1 MFTFIESHNDTIRY
15 NDSLFQYTYFQQG
28 AERNVLFQ
36 EFTSATSLGCAINN
50 VGLDRFIDS
59 NFSSVVAIKYPW
71 GVPSP
76 NDSMYIA
83 AKAQVDSMV
92 AYFNA
97 SVVPLTYAD
106 GNTFVSLPY
115 NTDSLLYAPYNYRRS
130 IGSPVSIT
138 VTDSLAGNT
147 MFTRIDLNVLAP
159 LENGSFKLKVNALER
174 EIHYDTI
181 PTNWYDSTYYDVF
194 RQAIPGIYGIPIG
207 TGTGQQSYTFSYAIQ
222 PGWNSSQ
229 IFSAAY
235 IENET
240 TREVLNSAKGG
251 NFTPSA
257 IHSKKKLAY
266 NTDRISADIYE
277 LFIHNNN
284 RNTIL
289 LGPVSDNPGIN
300 TNYKYFVQLFEG
312 YYPPPNWQIINP
324 DALQTFRRYGGANGP
339 SYSGL
344 YSIQMPFYNYDTAN
358 SFRRDTLK
366 SAIYY
371 GLRDSN
377 IVTFDYAYAPYN
389 SSFRDSLKVLIS
401 VDGGETFPYQVFN
414 KGGNGLATAP
424 ATSIA
429 FAPNNNSQWK
439 TDTIWLNG
447 IVSVE
452 PVSSIIPDKFEL
464 HQNYP
469 NPFNPA
475 TKITFAVSRQSF
487 VSLKIYDIAG
497 REIKSFL
504 NATVQ
509 PGTYS
514 VDFDGS
520 ALSSGVYFY
529 SLRAGDFTQT
539 RKMVLIK

>member
-1 MFTFIESHNDTIRY
+1 GTGLDMFTFIESPNDTIRY

-289 LGPVSDNPGIN
+289 LG
-300 TNYKYFVQLFEG
+300 
-312 YYPPPNWQIINP
+312 
-324 DALQTFRRYGGANGP
+324 
-339 SYSGL
+339 
-344 YSIQMPFYNYDTAN
+344 
-358 SFRRDTLK
+358 
-366 SAIYY
+366 
-371 GLRDSN
+371 
-377 IVTFDYAYAPYN
+377 
-389 SSFRDSLKVLIS
+389 
-401 VDGGETFPYQVFN
+401 
-414 KGGNGLATAP
+414 
-424 ATSIA
+424 
-429 FAPNNNSQWK
+429 
-439 TDTIWLNG
+439 
-447 IVSVE
+447 
-452 PVSSIIPDKFEL
+452 
-464 HQNYP
+464 
-469 NPFNPA
+469 
-475 TKITFAVSRQSF
+475 
-487 VSLKIYDIAG
+487 
-497 REIKSFL
+497 
-504 NATVQ
+504 
-509 PGTYS
+509 
-514 VDFDGS
+514 
-520 ALSSGVYFY
+520 
-529 SLRAGDFTQT
+529 
-539 RKMVLIK
+539 